1 MLQTDFKGIQLSR
14 LGFGT
19 MRLPLLEDGTIDVAQ
34 TREMTRYAIEHG
46 INYFDTAYPYHNG
59 FSERVVGEI
68 LKEFPRESWY
78 LADKYPGHQHVA
90 RFTPKETFEQQLA
103 KCGVDYFDFY
113 LMHNVCENSL
123 PTYMNTEWGILD
135 YFVEQKRLGRIRH
148 LGFSSHAEVE
158 TLRDFLDSPYGE
170 HMEFCQIQLNYVDW
184 TLQRAREKC
193 SLLAERGIPVWVM
206 EPLRGG
212 LLAKQTDPS
221 LAFRWLLEVPGVKV
235 ILSGMSDFNQMKA
248 NIATFENPAPLSEAE
263 RAQLEEIS
271 VRLQNRVPCT
281 GCRYCTGECPQ
292 SLDIPLFINAY
303 NDMAMQVNF
312 TPLMR
317 IEALEEGLRP
327 SACLGCGACAQ
338 MCPQG
343 IDIPGVIARLND
355 LLAGTTSWADICRHR
370 EIVQRDAEV
379 KI

>member
-1 MLQTDFKGIQLSR
+1 
-14 LGFGT
+14 
-19 MRLPLLEDGTIDVAQ
+19 
-34 TREMTRYAIEHG
+34 
-46 INYFDTAYPYHNG
+46 
-59 FSERVVGEI
+59 
-68 LKEFPRESWY
+68 
-78 LADKYPGHQHVA
+78 
-90 RFTPKETFEQQLA
+90 
-103 KCGVDYFDFY
+103 
-113 LMHNVCENSL
+113 
-123 PTYMNTEWGILD
+123 
-135 YFVEQKRLGRIRH
+135 
-148 LGFSSHAEVE
+148 
-158 TLRDFLDSPYGE
+158 
-170 HMEFCQIQLNYVDW
+170 
-184 TLQRAREKC
+184 
-193 SLLAERGIPVWVM
+193 
-206 EPLRGG
+206 
-212 LLAKQTDPS
+212 
-221 LAFRWLLEVPGVKV
+221 
-235 ILSGMSDFNQMKA
+235 MKA